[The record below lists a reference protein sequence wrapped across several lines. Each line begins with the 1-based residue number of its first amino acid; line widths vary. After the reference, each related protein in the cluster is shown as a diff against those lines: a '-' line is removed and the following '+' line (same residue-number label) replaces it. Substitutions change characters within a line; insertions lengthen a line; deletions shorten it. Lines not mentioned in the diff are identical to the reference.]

1 MSVNNM
7 NVEKQQEQEQDKE
20 QQSISD
26 CTMLSIIGK

>member
-20 QQSISD
+20 QQWISD

>member
-7 NVEKQQEQEQDKE
+7 NVEKQQEQEQNKE
-20 QQSISD
+20 QQWNPD

>member
-20 QQSISD
+20 QQWISD
-26 CTMLSIIGK
+26 CTMPAIIGK

>member
-20 QQSISD
+20 QQWISD
-26 CTMLSIIGK
+26 CTMLSFIGK